1 MFNSYSTRRTTTAL
15 QDNPVGDFGSDIED
29 LLEVGPYVKAL
40 AQFAGSCDTPMTIAI
55 QGDWGSG
62 KTSLMN
68 MVRKH
73 LGGTEMSGQI
83 ETMWFNTW
91 QFSQFK
97 LEDDVATT
105 MLSGFLDELG
115 DDGQNVKEVFRK
127 IGTKTAQGTGH
138 LLKMLADMAAGG
150 GGDALKATVDK
161 LAQRENGVA
170 RQLRDLKL
178 QITEAVRSVLKKKNA
193 DRLVVFI
200 DDLDRIVP
208 ERAIE
213 LLETIKMFMD
223 VPGVVYVLALDYAV
237 VKRGLKKKFDIDEND
252 LGGRSFFDKIIQL
265 PFTMPTANY
274 KIGGYLKELLRQ
286 VDFEFSDDDLTV
298 YEELIRHSIGF
309 NPRSAKRLVNV
320 MKIYRLVESAK
331 AETVDRSS
339 NDISDAAGYR
349 NRVLFALVCLQTAFE
364 PAFHYLRANLDAQ
377 KLAEVMNGELEG
389 IRKAYENSD
398 TPAAFDRAK
407 RRINEFL
414 EAFFKAIDRNNNNE
428 PDENEIAVL
437 RSVMQNLAITSVNE
451 EQNQD
456 SELPDYRSLGKM
468 NVKSILTHDEKKS
481 LINEIAWYVSR
492 SSPFAKYSTR
502 SVSMYLAKS
511 DASALV
517 EDSVPG
523 YKEFGT
529 PEGIGN
535 VTVGDAKRYDFYD
548 LIGEIINVDIQIL
561 KNVLSGAKG
570 QTKLRNA
577 FKGSELEW
585 PV

>member
-1 MFNSYSTRRTTTAL
+1 MFSVSGSRRTNTAL
-15 QDNPVGDFGSDIED
+15 QDNPVGDFGSNIED
-29 LLEVGPYVKAL
+29 LLGVSPYVKAL
-40 AQFAGSCDTPMTIAI
+40 AQFAGSCATPMTIAI

-68 MVRKH
+68 MVRMH
-73 LGGTEMSGQI
+73 LGGKEMPAVI

-97 LEDDVATT
+97 LDDDLATT

-115 DDGQNVKEVFRK
+115 DDGQNVRDALRK
-127 IGTKTAQGTGH
+127 LGEKAVQGVGQLSKAAT
-138 LLKMLADMAAGG
+138 DIFAGG
-150 GGDALKATVDK
+150 AGDAIKATVDK

-170 RQLRDLKL
+170 SQLRNLKK
-178 QITEAVRSVLKKKNA
+178 QITEAVSSVLKKRNA

-286 VDFEFSDDDLTV
+286 VDFEFSDDDVIV
-298 YEELIRHSIGF
+298 YEELIRYSIGF

-331 AETVDRSS
+331 AETG
-339 NDISDAAGYR
+339 NISLNHTTDAAGYR
-349 NRVLFALVCLQTAFE
+349 NRVLFGLVCLQTAFE
-364 PAFHYLRANLDAQ
+364 PVFHYLRANLNAQ
-377 KLAEVMNGELEG
+377 KMTDIMNGDFEG
-389 IRKAYENSD
+389 IRKAYENSAA
-398 TPAAFDRAK
+398 PAAFDQAQ
-407 RRINEFL
+407 RRIKEFL
-414 EAFFKAIDRNNNNE
+414 EALFKSIDRNNNE
-428 PDENEIAVL
+428 ELDEKEIDVL
-437 RSVMQNLAITSVNE
+437 RSVMQNLAITSVTE
-451 EQNQD
+451 DLSQVTEI
-456 SELPDYRSLGKM
+456 PDYFSLGKM
-468 NVKSILTHDEKKS
+468 SVKSVLMHDEKRT
-481 LINEIAWYVSR
+481 LIDWIGFYAEY
-492 SSPFAKYSTR
+492 SPQTVNKYLSK
-502 SVSMYLAKS
+502 A
-511 DASALV
+511 DAYALV
-517 EDSVPG
+517 ADSVPG
-523 YKEFGT
+523 YQEFCT
-529 PEGIGN
+529 LDGIDRLSVSDVERSDLYG
-535 VTVGDAKRYDFYD
+535 VVGKVLGKDIE
-548 LIGEIINVDIQIL
+548 LIKGIL
-561 KNVLSGAKG
+561 SDVRG

-577 FKGSELEW
+577 FKNSELEW